1 MPKNRKRAI
10 MSGAK
15 STSIR
20 TKNKIGGRKSGR
32 GTGTMS
38 QAELDKA
45 LQNCRKRDKNKLRRA
60 VKFTQTC
67 PCTMLLD
74 TCTFL

>member
-10 MSGAK
+10 QSGAK
-15 STSIR
+15 STGIR

-38 QAELDKA
+38 TSDIHETLMRV
-45 LQNCRKRDKNKLRRA
+45 RKRDRNKLRRA
-60 VKFTQTC
+60 LNARFGV
-67 PCTMLLD
+67 
-74 TCTFL
+74 

>member
-32 GTGTMS
+32 GTGTMRS
-38 QAELDKA
+38 GELLEA
-45 LQNCRKRDKNKLRRA
+45 LSKCRKRDRNKLERA
-60 VKFTQTC
+60 YNARLITA
-67 PCTMLLD
+67 
-74 TCTFL
+74 